1 MATPKLFS
9 LSILAASALAIST
22 PAMAD
27 WKTKAVEHADLDLA
41 SAKGQERLK
50 TRVKQAVKQ
59 VCSSP
64 RAITFKERMD
74 QSRCISESMARAMPE
89 AEQTIAAYLDN
100 RRLASR
106 DDKAIVG
113 N

>member
-27 WKTKAVEHADLDLA
+27 LTTMDVKHEDLDLA
-41 SAKGQERLK
+41 SAKGQQKLK
-50 TRVKQAVKQ
+50 TRIRQAVKQ

-64 RAITFKERMD
+64 RAFTLKERID
-74 QSRCISESMARAMPE
+74 LTRCEAEAMADAMPK
-89 AEQTIAAYLDN
+89 AEQAIAAYIDN
-100 RRLASR
+100 RRLAAR
-106 DDKAIVG
+106 EGKAVG
-113 N
+113 TN